1 MIFPILKFKIEEKSM
16 EPFISSGDVILV
28 NRFSYLFKNPKIGDV
43 VVVKNNSEKKYLI
56 KRIQRIRE
64 KTYFVVGDNKKQSI
78 DSRNFGWITKKD
90 IVGKLLYSKS
100 RKP

>member
-1 MIFPILKFKIEEKSM
+1 M

-28 NRFSYLFKNPKIGDV
+28 NRLSYLFKNPKIGDV
-43 VVVKNNSEKKYLI
+43 IIIKNNSKKKYLI

-64 KTYFVVGDNKKQSI
+64 KTYFVGGDNKKESI

-90 IVGKLLYSKS
+90 IVGKMLFKI
-100 RKP
+100 

>member
-1 MIFPILKFKIEEKSM
+1 M

-28 NRFSYLFKNPKIGDV
+28 NRLSYLFKNPKIGDV
-43 VVVKNNSEKKYLI
+43 IVVKNNNKKKYLI

-64 KTYFVVGDNKKQSI
+64 KTYFVVGDNKRESI

-90 IVGKLLYSKS
+90 IAGKMFFKI
-100 RKP
+100 